1 MLAFTA
7 LESLAKKW
15 APICYQYINQTEFF
29 DDYLTKMDLLVP
41 VNMDSY
47 RSGNNSEKSWDSKN
61 IREKLKKTSIENLV
75 PVVYYSFAETENHMY
90 LLYSFYHA
98 DDTTHPN
105 DMEGCLIILE
115 KPEKLLGMLT
125 IAHHKIPKYVY
136 QNTLSQK
143 NGDAMKKL
151 LVEYEED
158 EIHPLVEQESGK
170 HGMYGL
176 GKDMSKEIKI
186 WRTLKI
192 VFGQYQD
199 KIVFFPGKNAK
210 KYDISQLRQYVG
222 TPHYPTFYYDLVY
235 IHDKSNGLIHRRDT
249 APNSTFQENG
259 KFHHDAANPP
269 WLWKHENLSIWEN
282 PAEVADTIFSTKG
295 KSFDSKYVSGMNN
308 DLS

>member
-1 MLAFTA
+1 LLTFSA
-7 LESLAKKW
+7 LDLLAKKW

-29 DDYLTKMDLLVP
+29 NDYLTKMDLLVP

-47 RSGNNSEKSWDSKN
+47 ESGNNSEDAWDTKN
-61 IREKLKKTSIENLV
+61 IQEKLKKTSIENLT
-75 PVVYYSFAETENHMY
+75 PVVYYSFAETKNHMY

-98 DDTTHPN
+98 DDTIHPN

-115 KPEKLLGMLT
+115 KPEKLLGMMT
-125 IAHHKIPKYVY
+125 VAHNKIPKYAY
-136 QNTLSQK
+136 QNNLAQK
-143 NGDAMKKL
+143 NGENIKKL

-176 GKDMSKEIKI
+176 GISSSTEIKV

-199 KIVFFPGKNAK
+199 KIVYFPGGKAK
-210 KYDISQLRQYVG
+210 PYDIEQLKQYVG

-235 IHDKSNGLIHRRDT
+235 IHDNKEDLFIEEIVFLIQHSKIMVNFIMMQQIRLGFGNMRDCL
-249 APNSTFQENG
+249 FG
-259 KFHHDAANPP
+259 KT
-269 WLWKHENLSIWEN
+269 LLNLQTN
-282 PAEVADTIFSTKG
+282 
-295 KSFDSKYVSGMNN
+295 Y
-308 DLS
+308 LSQKERILI